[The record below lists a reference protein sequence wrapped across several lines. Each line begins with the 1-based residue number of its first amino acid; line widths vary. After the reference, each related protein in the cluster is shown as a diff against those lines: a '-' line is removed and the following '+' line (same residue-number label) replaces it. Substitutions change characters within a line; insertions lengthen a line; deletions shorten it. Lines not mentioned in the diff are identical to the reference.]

1 MTQKYLLMPGCFQCH
16 NILNI
21 HILAIMVFFSE
32 ALAGNNIDVFEEY
45 LDNDSYRTLVH
56 AGMDAKR
63 FQKFTEELQNARF
76 DEILD
81 ASEDIS
87 EEEFKQKLEA
97 PLNAFGGE

>member
-1 MTQKYLLMPGCFQCH
+1 M
-16 NILNI
+16 
-21 HILAIMVFFSE
+21 
-32 ALAGNNIDVFEEY
+32 DV
-45 LDNDSYRTLVH
+45 
-56 AGMDAKR
+56 KR
-63 FQKFTEELQNARF
+63 IQKFTWELQNARF